1 MKTAYYKFH
10 LYKICKN
17 FQSNLYKK
25 QTSGWLEPGVKGK
38 MDFQGAKGTFQADR
52 NILLLVLLLHHDCRS
67 GFTGTYT
74 PTPTPTPTPTHTCKL
89 VELYSLS

>member
-25 QTSGWLEPGVKGK
+25 QTSVWLEPGVKGK
-38 MDFQGAKGTFQADR
+38 MERQGAKGTFQADR
-52 NILLLVLLLHHDCRS
+52 NVLLLHHDCSS
-67 GFTGTYT
+67 GFTGAHTQ
-74 PTPTPTPTPTHTCKL
+74 THTYVNHL
-89 VELYSLS
+89 NYTL

>member
-38 MDFQGAKGTFQADR
+38 MDCQGAKGTFQADQ
-52 NILLLVLLLHHDCRS
+52 NVLLLHHDCRS
-67 GFTGTYT
+67 GFTGTH
-74 PTPTPTPTPTHTCKL
+74 THTRKL